1 MQLTVDF
8 QYSDMSG
15 QELRLDSR
23 RELARRQLTSVAA
36 LTITSFRLRALSDR
50 AQALGQNSDPD
61 FRAGT
66 RRVTAGDKHRDWLG
80 WPMRASAVPVTRS
93 EGRGKLGTK
102 KNSAPSH

>member
-23 RELARRQLTSVAA
+23 RELAGHQLASAA
-36 LTITSFRLRALSDR
+36 PLPSFRLRELSDR
-50 AQALGQNSDPD
+50 AQASGQNSDQISA
-61 FRAGT
+61 RNSASNSRGQ
-66 RRVTAGDKHRDWLG
+66 ALCGWLR

-93 EGRGKLGTK
+93 HSKGRGKLGTS
-102 KNSAPSH
+102 KNSAQSH